1 MFTATIF
8 VIAENWKQPRCAS
21 TQKWM
26 KKIWFIYTMEYYSG
40 IKNKD
45 IMNFTGKWM
54 KVENVILREV
64 TQSQKNTYG
73 MYSLISVY

>member
-1 MFTATIF
+1 
-8 VIAENWKQPRCAS
+8 
-21 TQKWM
+21 M

-54 KVENVILREV
+54 KVENVILRENVIPV
-64 TQSQKNTYG
+64 TKEHIWYVLTDKCILAKKYRKNHAIINKTK
-73 MYSLISVY
+73 